1 LFLFAAY
8 SKRNDKKRISLHLIL
23 ANVIKYSMSYSK
35 TVTLKKIIL
44 FHLPT
49 NLNVVLI
56 VSGIILSLMPLMSVM
71 RFDDRSNWPLTRDN

>member
-1 LFLFAAY
+1 
-8 SKRNDKKRISLHLIL
+8 
-23 ANVIKYSMSYSK
+23 MSYSK